1 VGAGIVDLIVACGLK
16 RRGFFS
22 KECCFRERDN
32 ITATCNG
39 RNSGAP
45 LGDFS

>member
-32 ITATCNG
+32 ITAQKM
-39 RNSGAP
+39 AE
-45 LGDFS
+45 LEKVA